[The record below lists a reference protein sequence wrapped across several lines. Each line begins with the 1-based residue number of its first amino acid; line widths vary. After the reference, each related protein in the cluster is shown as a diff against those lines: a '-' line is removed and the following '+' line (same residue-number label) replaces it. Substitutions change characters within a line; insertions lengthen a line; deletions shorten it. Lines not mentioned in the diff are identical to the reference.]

1 VIQVERQR
9 RFSLLLPSR
18 LDMAMALPP
27 SLSIQDRE
35 RALQLARESRKRR
48 AEFKSKIRNGQLR
61 WFHALESQDEE
72 ILKMRVKELLESIP
86 KFGEVRVVSVLDR
99 IGISHARRI
108 QGLGA
113 RQRVELRKEL
123 ANR

>member
-1 VIQVERQR
+1 
-9 RFSLLLPSR
+9 
-18 LDMAMALPP
+18 MAMALPP
-27 SLSIQDRE
+27 SLSTEDRE

-48 AEFKSKIRNGQLR
+48 ADFKSKVRSGQLR
-61 WFHALESQDEE
+61 WFQALDSQDEA
-72 ILKMRVKELLESIP
+72 IMKMRVKELLESIP
-86 KFGEVRVVSVLDR
+86 KFGEIRVINILDR

-113 RQRVELRKEL
+113 RQKIELRREL